1 MVSPIRLYSLL
12 IMCWTTLNLFSPARR
27 TKRSFLFFLYLIAL
41 CFIPNLGLSQP
52 QAQVLDQDSIQ
63 YYLQMV
69 EAGEKQV
76 GRAMANIGRL
86 YQKAGRYNS
95 ALNYYDR
102 AIPLLNGE
110 EESIEV
116 AILYRS
122 KGIIYQLFGDRDEP
136 VRYYRLAR
144 NSFLAA
150 SEIFKQFGNPSQQMT
165 INQHLADIA
174 TKRGNFNRAVTYQNE
189 VIRALTKLYY
199 DSLQAQAE
207 SFNELLSQE
216 IQSSTD
222 TIYVDRSATSTANEQ
237 PISLFDWRHLVIFIL
252 FLALIFLV
260 VYLVNFRR
268 SMTDLEEQVRHA
280 KNTRLQLQQQ
290 NEELQTLN
298 VALTRTEKEQR
309 RSNLT
314 KDRLFS
320 IISHDLRSPVNTIAG
335 FLNILRTKLSSI
347 GDIELRDLA
356 MEMIQTT
363 DRLSHFLDDL
373 LKWSMTQLGQ
383 IKPTVERV
391 DIKNIVEENYLLVK
405 SRMRAKNIHF
415 KANIPEDI
423 DVFADKNM
431 LRVIL
436 RNLISN
442 AIKFTR
448 NGGYVAVT
456 LKKGEEGMSSLSVAD
471 DGIGMSG
478 EKLEE
483 IFEFR
488 GSKIN
493 GGGKNEGAGL
503 GLLLCKEF
511 AEMLGGDVE
520 VSSKLGEGTVFTVH
534 LPSKN

>member
-1 MVSPIRLYSLL
+1 M
-12 IMCWTTLNLFSPARR
+12 
-27 TKRSFLFFLYLIAL
+27 FFLYLITL
-41 CFIPNLGLSQP
+41 CFRPDLGFSQS
-52 QAQVLDQDSIQ
+52 QNQSLDQDSIQ
-63 YYLQMV
+63 YYLEMV

-86 YQKAGRYNS
+86 YHEAGRYNS
-95 ALNYYDR
+95 ALSYYDR

-110 EESIEV
+110 EKSLEV
-116 AILYRS
+116 AGLYRS
-122 KGIIYQLFGDRDEP
+122 KGMIYQLFGDRDEP
-136 VRYYRLAR
+136 ARYYRLAR
-144 NSFLAA
+144 NSFLRA
-150 SEIFKQFGNPSQQMT
+150 SEIFQQFGNPSQQMT

-207 SFNELLSQE
+207 SFNQLLSQE
-216 IQSSTD
+216 IQSSKD
-222 TIYVDRSATSTANEQ
+222 TIYVERLETVPSNEQ
-237 PISLFDWRHLVIFIL
+237 PIALTNWRHLVIFVL
-252 FLALIFLV
+252 LLGLVLIG
-260 VYLVNFRR
+260 VYLMNFRK
-268 SMTDLEEQVRHA
+268 SMVELEEQVRHA

-298 VALTRTEKEQR
+298 IALTRTEKEQR

-314 KDRLFS
+314 KDKLFS
-320 IISHDLRSPVNTIAG
+320 IISHDLRSPINTIAG

-356 MEMIQTT
+356 KEMIQTT

-383 IKPTVERV
+383 IKPTVERI
-391 DIKNIVEENYLLVK
+391 DLKNIVDENYLLVK
-405 SRMRAKNIHF
+405 SRLKAKNIHF
-415 KANIPEDI
+415 KSNIPGDI

-431 LRVIL
+431 VRVIL

-448 NGGYVAVT
+448 NGGYIAVS
-456 LKKGEEGMSSLSVAD
+456 LKPGEGGMSSLVVAD
-471 DGIGMSG
+471 DGIGMSE

-483 IFEFR
+483 IFEFK
-488 GSKIN
+488 GSEIN

-511 AEMLGGDVE
+511 AEMLGGDIE
-520 VSSKLGEGTVFTVH
+520 VKSKLGEGTVFTVH
-534 LPSKN
+534 LPSRN

>member
-1 MVSPIRLYSLL
+1 
-12 IMCWTTLNLFSPARR
+12 MCWTNLNLFSPARR
-27 TKRSFLFFLYLIAL
+27 TKRSFLFFLYLITL

-52 QAQVLDQDSIQ
+52 QTQALDQDSIQ

-110 EESIEV
+110 EKSIEV
-116 AILYRS
+116 ANLYRS
-122 KGIIYQLFGDRDEP
+122 KGIIYQLFGDRAEP
-136 VRYYRLAR
+136 AKYYSLAR

-150 SEIFKQFGNPSQQMT
+150 SEIFTQFGNPSQQMT

-216 IQSSTD
+216 IESSTD
-222 TIYVDRSATSTANEQ
+222 TIYVDRLETAAPSGQ
-237 PISLFDWRHLVIFIL
+237 SLPLTNWRHLVIFIL

-260 VYLVNFRR
+260 GYLVNFRR
-268 SMTDLEEQVRHA
+268 SMTELEEQARHA

-298 VALTRTEKEQR
+298 IALTRTEKEQR

-356 MEMIQTT
+356 KEMIQTT

-383 IKPTVERV
+383 IKPSVERV
-391 DIKNIVEENYLLVK
+391 DLKSIVEENYLLVK
-405 SRMRAKNIHF
+405 SRLRAKNIHF

-431 LRVIL
+431 VRVIL

-448 NGGYVAVT
+448 NGGYIAVT
-456 LKKGEEGMSSLSVAD
+456 LKQGEEGMSSLSVAD
-471 DGIGMSG
+471 DGIGMSE
-478 EKLEE
+478 EKLEG

-488 GSKIN
+488 GSEIN

-534 LPSKN
+534 LPNKN